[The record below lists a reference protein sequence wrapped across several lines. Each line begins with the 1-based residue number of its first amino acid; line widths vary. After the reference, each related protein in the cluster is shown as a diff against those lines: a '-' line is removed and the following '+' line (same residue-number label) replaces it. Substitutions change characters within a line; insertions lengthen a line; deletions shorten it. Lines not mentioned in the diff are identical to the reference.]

1 MTFDLTEA
9 RPVVETV
16 TADEIVAAARRAERE
31 AVCQFLMA
39 QAFQVDP
46 SAQDTVLVLRDVI
59 KAGGHL

>member
-1 MTFDLTEA
+1 MSQDLTEA

-16 TADEIVAAARRAERE
+16 TAEEIVAAARRAERA
-31 AVCQFLMA
+31 AVCDFLMA

-46 SAQDTVLVLRDVI
+46 DKQDTVLVLRDVI

>member
-1 MTFDLTEA
+1 
-9 RPVVETV
+9 
-16 TADEIVAAARRAERE
+16 
-31 AVCQFLMA
+31 MA